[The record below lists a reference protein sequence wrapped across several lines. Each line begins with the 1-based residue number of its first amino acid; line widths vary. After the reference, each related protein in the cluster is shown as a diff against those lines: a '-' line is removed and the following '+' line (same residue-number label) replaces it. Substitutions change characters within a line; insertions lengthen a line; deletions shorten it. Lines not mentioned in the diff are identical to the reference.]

1 MRYPRLSLH
10 LYHADPVADVGGEY
24 IRRDVRETQQGVDTI
39 IDYQVIDVDTCDP
52 IPNVYLEMWHCNS
65 TGVYSGI
72 VANGNGDSSD
82 ESNIDA
88 TYLRGI
94 QKTDSDGVAQFE
106 TTFPGHYTSRATHIH
121 LLVHT
126 NATRF
131 CNGTLGNSVS
141 ASHVGQAFFDQD
153 LITAVEQTA
162 PYNTNTQELTT
173 NAEDQILA
181 EEAESVD
188 PFHEYTLLGDS
199 VEDGIFAWIA
209 FGVNT
214 TYSST
219 VTPAAFYY
227 EGGGVANSESGAG
240 MGGPPP
246 GGNGTG
252 QGNGTAPPS

>member
-1 MRYPRLSLH
+1 M
-10 LYHADPVADVGGEY
+10 ADVGGEY
-24 IRRDVRETQQGVDTI
+24 IRRDVRESQEGVDTI

-72 VANGNGDSSD
+72 VANGNGDTSD
-82 ESNIDA
+82 KTNIDA

-153 LITAVEQTA
+153 LITAVEKTA

-188 PFHEYTLLGDS
+188 PFHEYTLLGDKI
-199 VEDGIFAWIA
+199 EDGIFAWIA
-209 FGVNT
+209 FGVNA

-227 EGGGVANSESGAG
+227 KEGGVANSESGAG

-246 GGNGTG
+246 GSNGTAP
-252 QGNGTAPPS
+252 GNGTAPPF